1 MQEIQDI
8 KYMQYMWIKHKLL
21 EWMKPYFFENMKN
34 KDWYVLDIMS
44 WSCSVSSFFKP
55 FFKVMTNDV
64 QHYSYTIS
72 KSIIENDN
80 IFPKKEILEKLI
92 EQSKNQKKYL
102 FFEKNYSDTYFT
114 KKVCQQIDS
123 ISYEIDK
130 LEWTEKYIYKYIL
143 ILSMNKVRLTTGHY
157 AQYLKKEHPRMKIF
171 LKRDLFKQMF
181 VEIENFKLNKNYW
194 KNISFNHEDKNLIEK
209 LENEDIS
216 LIYLDPPYSG
226 EQYSRFYHVL
236 ETATKYDNP
245 EINKKI
251 KWLYRNDR
259 FKSDFCYKNR
269 WIKSFEKIFKFW
281 NKKWANII
289 ISYSDKWIIS
299 INDIE
304 KTLKKYYK
312 DVDIKSK
319 KHFHSSLSKGASE
332 LNEILIIWKNAITKS
347 EKKKEKK
354 EKLEIKFYE
363 KDLIRYLW
371 NKRKLLKEFHP
382 IFDELYNNGNKTFI
396 DLFSWS
402 WAIARLAKW
411 IWFKATANDWEDYS
425 YIINKTFLEF
435 DIKKH
440 NFSKVWWLEKILEEL
455 NNLKIKK
462 GFFYNNF
469 WEKSKLWRKFFTEN
483 NSWKIDSINDHIDK
497 LLERELI
504 KKIEYYYLK
513 TSLILAISKY
523 ANITG
528 IFRAYLKQF
537 SWTSQKNLILEKVFV
552 PKWLKW
558 KAIKSDA
565 EKYKA
570 NADIV
575 YIDPPYNEHQYS
587 PNYHI
592 LNHIHK
598 IRPKLNWVAWVYDY
612 SETKS
617 NFCNEKWSKKWV
629 ENLLKN
635 IKAKYI
641 LFSYNNNWLI
651 RVWDLYDM
659 LSKYWN
665 TEIKIVDYPRYRAH
679 SARTPLLNE
688 NYEYLFICEVW
699 KKINKIKYN
708 KNIELLKKH
717 PWYNRRRKDDKW
729 RYEQR
734 KWI

>member
-1 MQEIQDI
+1 
-8 KYMQYMWIKHKLL
+8 MQYMWIKHKLL
-21 EWMKPYFFENMKN
+21 EWMKPHFFDNMENKN
-34 KDWYVLDIMS
+34 WYVLDIMS

-55 FFKVMTNDV
+55 FFKVITNDV

-80 IFPKKEILEKLI
+80 VFPKKEVLKKLI
-92 EQSKNQKKYL
+92 NNSNNQTEYT
-102 FFEKNYSDTYFT
+102 FFEKNYSNTYFT
-114 KKVCQQIDS
+114 EKVCKQIDS

-143 ILSMNKVRLTTGHY
+143 ILSMNKVRLTTWHY
-157 AQYLKKEHPRMKIF
+157 AQYLKKEHPRMKAF

-181 VEIENFKLNKNYW
+181 VEIENFKLNKNFW
-194 KNISFNHEDKNLIEK
+194 KNISFNYEDKQLIEN

-216 LIYLDPPYSG
+216 LIYLDPPYSW

-245 EINKKI
+245 DINKEI

-259 FKSDFCYKNR
+259 FKSDFCYKNK
-269 WIKSFEKIFKFW
+269 WIESFEKIFKFW

-289 ISYSDKWIIS
+289 ISYSDKWIIP
-299 INDIE
+299 IDNIK

-312 DVDIKSK
+312 DVKIKSK
-319 KHFHSSLSKGASE
+319 KHSHSSLSKWATE
-332 LNEILIIWKNAITKS
+332 LNEILIIWKNI
-347 EKKKEKK
+347 KKIDKKNIKEKK
-354 EKLEIKFYE
+354 EILNIKLYE

-371 NKRKLLKEFHP
+371 NKRKLLKEFSP
-382 IFDELYNNGNKTFI
+382 IFEDLYKKWNKTFL

-402 WAIARLAKW
+402 WAISRLSRW
-411 IWFKATANDWEDYS
+411 IWFKVTANDWEDYS
-425 YIINKTFLEF
+425 YILNKAFLEF
-435 DIKKH
+435 DTKKH
-440 NFSKVWWLEKILEEL
+440 TFKKIWWIDEVLNTL
-455 NNLKIKK
+455 NNLNIKK
-462 GFFYNNF
+462 WFFYKNF
-469 WEKSKLWRKFFTEN
+469 WEKSERWRKFFTEN
-483 NSWKIDSINDHIDK
+483 NSWKIDSINYYIDN
-497 LLERELI
+497 LLKENLI
-504 KKIEYYYLK
+504 SKIEFYYLK
-513 TSLILAISKY
+513 ACLILSISKC

-528 IFRAYLKQF
+528 IFRAYLKKF
-537 SWTSQKNLILEKVFV
+537 NWTSEKELTISKIFV

-558 KAIKSDA
+558 KAIKTDA
-565 EKYKA
+565 EKHKSK
-570 NADIV
+570 ADIV

-598 IRPKLNWVAWVYDY
+598 ERNELNWVAWVYDY
-612 SETKS
+612 SDTKS
-617 NFCNEKWSKKWV
+617 NFCNEEWSKKWV

-635 IKAKYI
+635 IKAKHI

-651 RVWDLYDM
+651 RVWELYDM

-665 TEIKIVDYPRYRAH
+665 TEIKIVNYPRYRAH
-679 SARTPLLNE
+679 SERTPLLNE
-688 NYEYLFICEVW
+688 NYEYLFICNVW
-699 KKINKIKYN
+699 EKINKNKYN
-708 KNIELLKKH
+708 NNIELLKKY

>member
-1 MQEIQDI
+1 MQEVQDI

-21 EWMKPYFFENMKN
+21 EWMKPYFFENMEN

-72 KSIIENDN
+72 KSIIENED
-80 IFPKKEILEKLI
+80 IFPKKKILEKLI
-92 EQSKNQKKYL
+92 KESENQTKYT
-102 FFEKNYSDTYFT
+102 FFENNYSDTYFT
-114 KKVCQQIDS
+114 EKVCKQIDS
-123 ISYEIDK
+123 ISHEIDK

-157 AQYLKKEHPRMKIF
+157 AQYLKKEHPRMKVF

-181 VEIENFKLNKNYW
+181 VEIENFKLNKNFW
-194 KNISFNHEDKNLIEK
+194 KNISFNFEDKQLIEN
-209 LENEDIS
+209 LENENIS

-245 EINKKI
+245 EIDKEL

-259 FKSDFCYKNR
+259 FKSDFCYKNK

-281 NKKWANII
+281 HKKWANII

-299 INDIE
+299 IEEIE
-304 KTLKKYYK
+304 KTLKKYYIN
-312 DVDIKSK
+312 VEIKSK
-319 KHFHSSLSKGASE
+319 KHFHSSLSKWATE
-332 LNEILIIWKNAITKS
+332 LNEISIIWKNIINKV
-347 EKKKEKK
+347 EKK
-354 EKLEIKFYE
+354 EEIKSLDIKLYQ

-371 NKRKLLKEFHP
+371 NKRKLLKEFSP
-382 IFDELYNNGNKTFI
+382 VFEKLYKEWNKTFL

-402 WAIARLAKW
+402 WAIWRLSRW
-411 IWFKATANDWEDYS
+411 IWFKVTANDWEDYS
-425 YIINKTFLEF
+425 FIINKAFLEF
-435 DIKKH
+435 DIDQHTFKKA
-440 NFSKVWWLEKILEEL
+440 WWLDEILNNL

-462 GFFYNNF
+462 GFFYKNF
-469 WEKSKLWRKFFTEN
+469 WEKSEKWRKFFTEY
-483 NSWKIDSINDHIDK
+483 NSWKIDSMNTYINI
-497 LLERELI
+497 LLEKKLI
-504 KKIEYYYLK
+504 TEIEFYYLK
-513 TSLILAISKY
+513 TCLISSISKY

-528 IFRAYLKQF
+528 IFRAYLKEF
-537 SWTSQKNLILEKVFV
+537 NWTAKKDLLISKIFI

-558 KAIKSDA
+558 KAIKWDA
-565 EKYKA
+565 EKHKSI
-570 NADIV
+570 ADIV

-598 IRPKLNWVAWVYDY
+598 ERKKLNWIAWVYDY
-612 SETKS
+612 SDTKS
-617 NFCNEKWSKKWV
+617 NFCNEEWSKKWV
-629 ENLLKN
+629 KNLLEN
-635 IKAKYI
+635 IRAKHI

-665 TEIKIVDYPRYRAH
+665 TKIKIISYPRYRAH
-679 SARTPLLNE
+679 SERTPLLNE
-688 NYEYLFICEVW
+688 NYEYLFICNVW
-699 KKINKIKYN
+699 EKVNKSKYSD
-708 KNIELLKKH
+708 NIELLKKH
-717 PWYNRRRKDDKW
+717 PWYNRRRKDDKG

-734 KWI
+734 KGI